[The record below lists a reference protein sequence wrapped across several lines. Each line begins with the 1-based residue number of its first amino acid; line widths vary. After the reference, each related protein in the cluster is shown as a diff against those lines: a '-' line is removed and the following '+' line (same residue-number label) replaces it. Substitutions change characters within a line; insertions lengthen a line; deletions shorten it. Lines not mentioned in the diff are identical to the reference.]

1 MLKKSIIEEIDP
13 RRLLAQVARILD
25 QSGIAYAVTGGVAVF
40 VWGKPRF
47 TADIDIVV
55 QLKAE
60 SVDHLARVLR
70 SLSEASYVSEEM
82 MRHALAHKGEFNFI
96 DGASGVKVDF
106 WVLGDDPFEK
116 SQLSRRIR
124 RKVAGEKVFFV
135 SPEDLILSKL
145 RWYEESGSSRQLE
158 DVESVLKIQK
168 KLDVRYIRRWA
179 RVHGTS
185 TLLEP
190 LLKKKFLRGSTS

>member
-13 RRLLAQVARILD
+13 RRLLAQIARILD
-25 QSGIAYAVTGGVAVF
+25 QSGVGYAVTGGVAVF

-82 MRHALAHKGEFNFI
+82 MRHALARKGEFNFI

-106 WVLGDDPFEK
+106 WVLDNNDPFAK
-116 SQLSRRIR
+116 SQLSRRVSR
-124 RKVAGEKVFFV
+124 EVLGEKVFFV

-145 RWYEESGSSRQLE
+145 RWHQAGGSVRQLE
-158 DVESVLKIQK
+158 DIESVMRIQK
-168 KLDVRYIRRWA
+168 KLDMRYLRRWA
-179 RVHGTS
+179 TVQGTS
-185 TLLEP
+185 EILQS
-190 LLKKKFLRGSTS
+190 LLKKR